1 MMEYDVL
8 IVDVDGVVWIDGE
21 PIRDNIEALA
31 RIAET
36 GVEVVLL
43 TNNSTR
49 SRRAYSRKLAAI
61 GLQLGPDRI
70 VNSGYSASLW
80 LREKHGPSKVLAVG
94 EEGLVEELILQ
105 GHEPLNPGDHEYAE
119 AVVVGLDRGLTYRKL
134 EAASWAIRRGALFVA
149 TNRDNAYPTPGGLSP
164 GAGSIVSLL
173 ETATGRRA
181 DVDTGKP
188 NPWILE
194 AALRLLGRKP
204 ERLAVIGDRVDTDME
219 LARRA
224 GVDGILVMTGVA
236 ASRGDPIPE
245 WVKTVKTLK
254 DLL

>member
-1 MMEYDVL
+1 MIKYDALV
-8 IVDVDGVVWIDGE
+8 VDIDGVVWIDGE
-21 PIRDNIEALA
+21 PIRENIEALS

-36 GVEVVLL
+36 GVEVLLL

-49 SRRAYSRKLAAI
+49 SRRAYSRRLSSI
-61 GLQLGPDRI
+61 GLHIGPDRV

-80 LREKHGPSKVLAVG
+80 LLEKRGPAKVLAVG
-94 EEGLVEELILQ
+94 EEGLVEELMLQ
-105 GHEPLNPGDHEYAE
+105 GHEPLNPGDYEYAE
-119 AVVVGLDRGLTYRKL
+119 AVVVGLDRGLSYRKL
-134 EAASWAIRRGALFVA
+134 EAAAWAIRRGALFIA

-173 ETATGRRA
+173 ETATGRS
-181 DVDTGKP
+181 VDIDAGKP
-188 NPWILE
+188 SPWILE
-194 AALRLLGRKP
+194 AALKLLGRKP
-204 ERLAVIGDRVDTDME
+204 ERLAIIGDRVDTDME

-236 ASRGDPIPE
+236 ASRGDKVPK
-245 WVKTVKTLK
+245 WVKTVRTLK